1 MKYLAKLW
9 PNYIFLFF
17 LASML
22 FMAGCNQGLTLNQPA
37 NPAPQTTF
45 VLPTGGPTADPTPI
59 STRVVPLDSLT
70 PAPTRTIT
78 PIPDEVRGLVVEV
91 IDGDTITVVL
101 EGDLAAV
108 AHEVRYIGIDAPP
121 NTPRDPWGVV
131 AYETNQRLVGLKVV
145 RLVRDQTELDEEGRL
160 LRYVFTDNQ
169 LTSILLAEQGLAEA
183 APSADNT
190 QYETEISEAE
200 QSAQE
205 ANLGIWGDAPPTPTS
220 TRGAAPAASEDEAT
234 SEPAE
239 TAEPTDEAD
248 TTPASTPGTPTS
260 TTEAEETDEPET
272 TGTPSPEASE
282 TPPADTTPTQT
293 VSPEGTASPTTEG
306 TSEADDS

>member
-1 MKYLAKLW
+1 
-9 PNYIFLFF
+9 
-17 LASML
+17 
-22 FMAGCNQGLTLNQPA
+22 
-37 NPAPQTTF
+37 
-45 VLPTGGPTADPTPI
+45 
-59 STRVVPLDSLT
+59 
-70 PAPTRTIT
+70 
-78 PIPDEVRGLVVEV
+78 
-91 IDGDTITVVL
+91 
-101 EGDLAAV
+101 
-108 AHEVRYIGIDAPP
+108 
-121 NTPRDPWGVV
+121 VV

-220 TRGAAPAASEDEAT
+220 TRGAAPAASEAEAT